1 MKILFQGDSI
11 TDAGRSREDCHDL
24 GGGYPKYA
32 AENIRGRFPDMDLE
46 FINLGV
52 SGNRTWDLLDRWQAD
67 CIDVQPDVVSILIG
81 INDTWRAFG
90 SNLPTTAAEYEANY
104 RRLLEDVKQHTKAKI
119 LMLEPFLLHNAPD
132 KDGWREDLNAKIMAA
147 RRLAREY
154 ADAFVPLDGLFAAAS
169 VREAPSYWAADGV
182 HPTEAG
188 ARLIGE
194 YYAGAFA
201 SLF

>member
-1 MKILFQGDSI
+1 
-11 TDAGRSREDCHDL
+11 
-24 GGGYPKYA
+24 
-32 AENIRGRFPDMDLE
+32 
-46 FINLGV
+46 
-52 SGNRTWDLLDRWQAD
+52 
-67 CIDVQPDVVSILIG
+67 
-81 INDTWRAFG
+81 
-90 SNLPTTAAEYEANY
+90 
-104 RRLLEDVKQHTKAKI
+104 
-119 LMLEPFLLHNAPD
+119 MLEPFLLHNAPD

>member
-1 MKILFQGDSI
+1 
-11 TDAGRSREDCHDL
+11 
-24 GGGYPKYA
+24 
-32 AENIRGRFPDMDLE
+32 MDLE

-81 INDTWRAFG
+81 INDTWRAFD

-169 VREAPSYWAADGV
+169 VREAPAYWAADGV